1 MEMKTLTLLSV
12 ALLAATASATE
23 KPAELD
29 FKLDPALRAS
39 NSTQG
44 YTWEP
49 GFGNTIWGTT
59 GLIFIPSAY
68 TVGHKDFSF
77 GAAISEDFSS
87 ATVNYGFLKDIEV
100 GVAYLDRS
108 QEKNKA
114 ILNAKIHIVPAN
126 FDQFQLGIG
135 VMDMADAVE
144 QTFYV
149 VGSAVLVVPDY
160 VKDKGAIGL
169 QVHAGVG
176 TGYFSEKPFA
186 GAELFF
192 PKGWTLISE
201 WDSKNLNASI
211 RYEHNEEFFIQVGS
225 FSSNAFFKMAY
236 TMRF

>member
-1 MEMKTLTLLSV
+1 MKGIALTMATL
-12 ALLAATASATE
+12 ASTIVFA
-23 KPAELD
+23 
-29 FKLDPALRAS
+29 
-39 NSTQG
+39 NSTDTELKVDLSKNLKPRPAAQG

-77 GAAISEDFSS
+77 GSSITEDFAS
-87 ATVNYGFLKDIEV
+87 ATVNYGLFKDIEI

-108 QEKNKA
+108 GADNKTIA
-114 ILNAKIHIVPAN
+114 NAKIHIIPQN

-135 VMDMADAVE
+135 VMDAAGAVE
-144 QTFYV
+144 QTFYF
-149 VGSAVLVVPDY
+149 VGSAVLVTPDFAANR
-160 VKDKGAIGL
+160 GAIGL
-169 QVHAGVG
+169 QIHGGIG
-176 TGYFSEKPFA
+176 TGYFDEKPFA

-192 PKGWTLISE
+192 PKGFTFISE
-201 WDSKNLNASI
+201 WDTKNLNFGV

-225 FSSNAFFKMAY
+225 FSSNAFVKMAY